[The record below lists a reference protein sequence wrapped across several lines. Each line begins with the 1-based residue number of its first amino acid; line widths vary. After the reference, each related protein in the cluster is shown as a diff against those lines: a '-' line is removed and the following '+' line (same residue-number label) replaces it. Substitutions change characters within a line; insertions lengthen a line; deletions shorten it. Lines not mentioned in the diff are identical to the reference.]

1 MSLCLDILQAPD
13 PDFNSFSCS
22 WSWSWSWYT
31 HHHRHICSNHSS
43 TGLLAAQTLPEK
55 YTKYVM
61 QVYVCANE
69 RLIGQCAY
77 AHLTTLAWGCDL
89 LFSIHVFVLRNS
101 NDATG
106 VCTCLREPVV
116 SFVHHIYVR

>member
-1 MSLCLDILQAPD
+1 MSLCLDIVQAPD
-13 PDFNSFSCS
+13 PDFNSYSCS

-31 HHHRHICSNHSS
+31 HHHDICSNHSS

-61 QVYVCANE
+61 QVYDSANE

-77 AHLTTLAWGCDL
+77 HASQFLHG
-89 LFSIHVFVLRNS
+89 
-101 NDATG
+101 DATFYS
-106 VCTCLREPVV
+106 VYL
-116 SFVHHIYVR
+116 Y

>member
-22 WSWSWSWYT
+22 WSWSWNWSWYA
-31 HHHRHICSNHSS
+31 HHHDICSNHSS

-61 QVYVCANE
+61 QVFVCALYLSAYE
-69 RLIGQCAY
+69 PFIGQCAY
-77 AHLTTLAWGCDL
+77 ACLTTLAWGCDL
-89 LFSIHVFVLRNS
+89 LFSIFVLRNS
-101 NDATG
+101 NDAMYEG
-106 VCTCLREPVV
+106 ARQYMY
-116 SFVHHIYVR
+116 FV